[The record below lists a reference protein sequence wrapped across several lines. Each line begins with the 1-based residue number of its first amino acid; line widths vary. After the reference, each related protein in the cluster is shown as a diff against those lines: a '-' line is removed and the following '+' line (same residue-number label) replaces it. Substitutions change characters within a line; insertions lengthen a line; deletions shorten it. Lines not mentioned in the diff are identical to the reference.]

1 MVHDVQRDSCPCGGR
16 YEDKL
21 VEVNMTV
28 EEERRTITNVA
39 QRACPSCGSRVY
51 SPATLERIES
61 LMRSGSP
68 GLS

>member
-1 MVHDVQRDSCPCGGR
+1 MLHDFQRDSCPCGGS
-16 YEDKL
+16 YEDRL

-28 EEERRTITNVA
+28 NEERQVLTDVE

-61 LMRSGSP
+61 LMRGSAA
-68 GLS
+68 S

>member
-1 MVHDVQRDSCPCGGR
+1 MVYDLQRDSCPCGGR
-16 YEDKL
+16 YEEKL

-28 EEERRTITNVA
+28 EEERRTITDVA

-51 SPATLERIES
+51 LPSTLERIES

-68 GLS
+68 AAS